1 VILTRKEGEGLLP
14 VGYPLEVT
22 ARSPA
27 MRNIARLAPLLLLLT
42 ACATGRARQP
52 ASVDLTVL
60 TWNILH
66 GANTEGGVNLAAK
79 GRYLSNQG
87 ADLIFLQEVDEGCER
102 SGGVDQITM
111 LGRMT
116 AMDAAFGSFM
126 PYQGGRYGLGTLSS
140 LPVRETRAVRLP
152 EGDEPRVALLSEV
165 QVLERAL
172 LAVNLH
178 LNWTKDDRFRYAQ
191 ARALLIEL
199 ETLDLPMIVAG
210 DFNDTPESRTLE
222 AFFAAGFES
231 VEALGPSWNARAP
244 SVDIDH
250 ILVRSGRGLRLAP
263 LGGEVLEERALS
275 DHRPVRGRIR
285 VQIGSASTVR
295 D

>member
-1 VILTRKEGEGLLP
+1 
-14 VGYPLEVT
+14 
-22 ARSPA
+22 
-27 MRNIARLAPLLLLLT
+27 MRDLFRLAPILLLVT

-52 ASVDLTVL
+52 ASVELTVL

-66 GANTEGGVNLAAK
+66 GANDKGQLNLEDK
-79 GRYLSNQG
+79 GAYLAEQG

-102 SGGVDQITM
+102 SEGVDQIAL

-140 LPVRETRAVRLP
+140 LPVRETRSVRLP
-152 EGDEPRVALLSEV
+152 DGDEPRVALVGKVEV
-165 QVLERAL
+165 LGRPL
-172 LAVNLH
+172 LVVNLH
-178 LNWTKDDRFRYAQ
+178 LNWTKDDTFRYVQ
-191 ARALLIEL
+191 AYALLAEL

-210 DFNDTPESRTLE
+210 DFNDTPESRTMK
-222 AFFAAGFES
+222 AFFAAGFEP
-231 VEALGPSWNARAP
+231 VEAPGPSWNARAP

-250 ILVRSGRGLRLAP
+250 ILVRTGHGLRLAP
-263 LGGEVLEERALS
+263 LGGEVLEEDALS

-285 VQIGSASTVR
+285 VQVGSASTVR
-295 D
+295 N

>member
-1 VILTRKEGEGLLP
+1 
-14 VGYPLEVT
+14 
-22 ARSPA
+22 
-27 MRNIARLAPLLLLLT
+27 MRDIARLAPLLLLLT
-42 ACATGRARQP
+42 ACTTGRARQP
-52 ASVDLTVL
+52 ESVELTIL

-66 GANTEGGVNLAAK
+66 GASAEGELNLEAK
-79 GRYLSNQG
+79 GRYISEQD
-87 ADLIFLQEVDEGCER
+87 ADVVFLQEVDEGCER
-102 SGGVDQITM
+102 SEGVDQIAL

-140 LPVRETRAVRLP
+140 LPVRETRSVRLP
-152 EGDEPRVALLSEV
+152 DGDEPRVALLREV
-165 QVLERAL
+165 EVLARPL

-178 LNWTKDDRFRYAQ
+178 LNWTKDDTFRYAQ
-191 ARALLIEL
+191 ARALLAEL

-210 DFNDTPESRTLE
+210 DFNDTPDSRTMK
-222 AFFAAGFES
+222 AFFAAGFEP
-231 VEALGPSWNARAP
+231 VEAPGPSWNARAP

-250 ILVRSGRGLRLAP
+250 ILVRSGHGLRLAP

-285 VQIGSASTVR
+285 VRISDPGASHP
-295 D
+295 